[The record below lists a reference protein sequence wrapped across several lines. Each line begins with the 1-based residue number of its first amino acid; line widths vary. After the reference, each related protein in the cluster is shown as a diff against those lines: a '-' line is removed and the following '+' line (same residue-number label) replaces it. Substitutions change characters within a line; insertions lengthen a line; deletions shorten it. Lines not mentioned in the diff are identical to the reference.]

1 MNDDTSIPET
11 PAAVTATTAPE
22 YAAVAQPTM
31 LAAPAAGAAAPR
43 RHSWPVWAASAAI
56 AVVIFGVGFRVGLG
70 FGARFAT
77 GRGLRAGY
85 AAAAVQD
92 FRSAARGQARGPQ
105 GGGFRR

>member
-22 YAAVAQPTM
+22 YAPVAQPTM
-31 LAAPAAGAAAPR
+31 LAAPAAAAPR
-43 RHSWPVWAASAAI
+43 HHRWPMWVASAAI
-56 AVVIFGVGFRVGLG
+56 AVVVFGVGFRVGLG
-70 FGARFAT
+70 FGARFGT

-85 AAAAVQD
+85 AAAAVQG
-92 FRSAARGQARGPQ
+92 FRSGARGQARGPQ